1 MICPYCKKKVPQ
13 ITTVPEI
20 DEKSNTVRYVSKIKM
35 VAKSV
40 ECRGFLCNHNTE
52 LKPRCPAFIEE
63 LKRTG
68 GIWYYTSENRELL
81 EKVRRER

>member
-1 MICPYCKKKVPQ
+1 MICPYCKEKIPRT
-13 ITTVPEI
+13 TTVTEI
-20 DEKSNTVRYVSKIKM
+20 DKNTNTVKYVEKIEM
-35 VAKSV
+35 VENDV

-68 GIWYYTSENRELL
+68 RLWNYVSENR
-81 EKVRRER
+81 

>member
-1 MICPYCKKKVPQ
+1 MKKGIGEYGMICPYFKKKVPQ

-20 DEKSNTVRYVSKIKM
+20 DEKSNTVRYVSKIEM
-35 VAKSV
+35 VEKSV

-63 LKRTG
+63 LKRTVR
-68 GIWYYTSENRELL
+68 IWYYMS
-81 EKVRRER
+81 